1 MNTST
6 SFQLR
11 VEPWTFLIRRT
22 NQLYPKRTV
31 IVVVCSKLVVRT
43 LADGIYVRV
52 SMGTLVEASSIDLS
66 CWKLYNWEALQQL
79 INGRL
84 QGRSYESGPRDYL
97 RRRLGIIIPHTFS
110 QLLSTFVA
118 MAFAF
123 WQTFQMNP
131 ILRNW

>member
-66 CWKLYNWEALQQL
+66 C
-79 INGRL
+79 
-84 QGRSYESGPRDYL
+84 
-97 RRRLGIIIPHTFS
+97 
-110 QLLSTFVA
+110 
-118 MAFAF
+118 
-123 WQTFQMNP
+123 
-131 ILRNW
+131 